1 MLHKHLLFECAHA
14 AHTCPYERTYTFA
27 VIRKIPGLGQ
37 GFSRG
42 DQSKLGM
49 AVKPTGLLAGRNRAS
64 GRIRARR
71 AGARRDAGREQAL
84 EEGFAAET
92 RRGDRGS
99 ARDDHTA
106 LCH

>member
-49 AVKPTGLLAGRNRAS
+49 AVKPTGLFAVEIGRQVEFGHIARALVGS
-64 GRIRARR
+64 GR
-71 AGARRDAGREQAL
+71 E
-84 EEGFAAET
+84 
-92 RRGDRGS
+92 
-99 ARDDHTA
+99 
-106 LCH
+106 